1 VGQLGSTKLL
11 SCPDTCPSAVAA
23 NNMRGSPKLLMVTL
37 LSKSSVPFG
46 SGCPQYTKRKLVTLS
61 IISSD
66 MPERTAEARADRIK
80 EQLRQLLFARV

>member
-1 VGQLGSTKLL
+1 
-11 SCPDTCPSAVAA
+11 
-23 NNMRGSPKLLMVTL
+23 
-37 LSKSSVPFG
+37 VPFG